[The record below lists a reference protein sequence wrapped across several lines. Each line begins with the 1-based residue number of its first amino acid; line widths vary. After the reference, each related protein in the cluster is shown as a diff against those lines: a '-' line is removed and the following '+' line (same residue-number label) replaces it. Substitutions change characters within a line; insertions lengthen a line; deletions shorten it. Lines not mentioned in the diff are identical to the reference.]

1 MFILWRERPSC
12 GILIG
17 EESHIPCV
25 RLDLKEEWKE
35 DFPKPTLNSK
45 ARKEK
50 DYVK

>member
-25 RLDLKEEWKE
+25 RLDLEEWKE
-35 DFPKPTLNSK
+35 DFPKPTLNLK
-45 ARKEK
+45 AWEEK